1 LQDLTPTQGEAVADT
16 KSVETEATELL
27 CTLIR
32 NACVNDGTPE
42 SGHEVRNA
50 DAIEA
55 YFAGSG
61 LNFERHTAGP
71 GRVSLLTRIEG
82 SDPKAPTLLLMG
94 HTDVVPVNPSGWE
107 RDPFAAEVVDGVVWG
122 RGATDMLHITAT
134 MAVATRRLAKS
145 GFKPRGTLIYLAVAD
160 EEAGSIYGASYLTR
174 EKFDAIKADYVI
186 TESGGVPIPAPSG
199 IKLPVTVGEKGVN
212 WRRLVVKGTP
222 GHGSMPFRTDNALV
236 TAAEV
241 VRRVAT
247 YQPKAKILDEWRSY
261 IAELE
266 LPKELEAAL
275 TDPGR
280 VLEAAQHLEPLGLAR
295 IAHACTHTTFS
306 PNVVHG
312 GSKINV
318 IPDRIAIDVDV
329 RALPGVSP
337 LDVDAML
344 KEALGDLASRVEIEA
359 PRGQEGSRTSLDTPL
374 AAALGRVTQA
384 LVPGS
389 KIIPRMTGGATDARF
404 FRWKGVPSYGFALH
418 SRRIPY
424 TEYPLMF
431 HGNNERIATESL
443 RLSATMWE
451 ALCRDFL
458 A

>member
-1 LQDLTPTQGEAVADT
+1 VTDDIAL
-16 KSVETEATELL
+16 ETEATELL
-27 CTLIR
+27 RTLIR
-32 NACVNDGTPE
+32 NACVNDGTPA
-42 SGHEVRNA
+42 SGQEVRNA
-50 DAIEA
+50 DALEA

-61 LNFERHTAGP
+61 LACERYTSGP
-71 GRVSLLTRIEG
+71 GRVSLITRIQG
-82 SDPKAPTLLLMG
+82 SDPRAPTLLLMG
-94 HTDVVPVNPSGWE
+94 HTDVVPVNAAGWQ
-107 RDPFAAEVVDGVVWG
+107 RDPFAAEVVDGIVWG

-134 MAVATRRLAKS
+134 MAVAMRRLARS
-145 GFKPRGTLIYLAVAD
+145 GFTPRGTLIYLAVAD
-160 EEAGSIYGASYLTR
+160 EEAGGTHGASFLTER
-174 EKFDAIKADYVI
+174 EFDAVKADYVI
-186 TESGGVPIPAPSG
+186 TESGGVPIPTPEG
-199 IKLPVTVGEKGVN
+199 VKLPVTVAEKGIN

-241 VRRVAT
+241 VRRVAA
-247 YQPKAKILDEWRSY
+247 YQPKARILDEWRRYVS
-261 IAELE
+261 ELGLPVE
-266 LPKELEAAL
+266 LAAAL
-275 TDPGR
+275 IDPAR
-280 VLEAAQHLEPLGLAR
+280 VMEAVRTLEPLGLAR

-344 KEALGDLASRVEIEA
+344 KDALGDLSGSVEIEA
-359 PRGQEGSRTSLDTPL
+359 QRGQEGSRTPLETPL
-374 AAALGRVTQA
+374 GEALARVTRA

-389 KIIPRMTGGATDARF
+389 KIIPRMTGGATDARY
-404 FRWKGVPSYGFALH
+404 FRWKGIPSYGFALH

-431 HGNNERIATESL
+431 HGNNERIDTESL
-443 RLSATMWE
+443 RLSATMWQ

-458 A
+458 G